1 MHRRRLVKGVRY
13 ILKVPSGG
21 TKKSGPGVAA
31 RAEKE
36 IAANRAAGEAWWD
49 APYEPQ
55 VLNVA
60 MSSTG
65 RARRPAG
72 LVNCLVR
79 PVRVSSTVSV

>member
-1 MHRRRLVKGVRY
+1 M
-13 ILKVPSGG
+13 PAG
-21 TKKSGPGVAA
+21 TLAEDREGLEKNGPGVAA
-31 RAEKE
+31 RAEE
-36 IAANRAAGEAWWD
+36 GDRGIRSRGGCA